1 MCFKPHLTDL
11 FLGGYLLDVYL
22 VSCLSIRL
30 INSSLQRRYKM
41 QNLDVDSNSSLR
53 LYLTQKRVVI
63 EKKKKKKIISYN
75 HNVTVVFCPD

>member
-1 MCFKPHLTDL
+1 
-11 FLGGYLLDVYL
+11 
-22 VSCLSIRL
+22 
-30 INSSLQRRYKM
+30 M

-75 HNVTVVFCPD
+75 HNVTVIFCPD